1 MGNEDKRYNLLI
13 GEKSPYLLQ
22 HAGNPVEWYPW
33 GDEAFERAGQEDKP
47 IFLSIGYS
55 TCHWCHVMEEE
66 SFQDEEV
73 ARLMNEAFVSIKV
86 DREER
91 PDIDSYYMGVCQLLT
106 GSGGWPLTIVMTPDK
121 RPFFAATY
129 LPKTDAYGRSGLLR
143 LIPTLAEIWQN
154 RREEVYQ
161 SAEEIKKH
169 VARLQSQPAGE
180 VPDSGLLAAAFK
192 EFEQQFDGQYGGF
205 GAAPKFPTPHNLV
218 FLLQYW
224 KRSGEERALHMVE
237 ETLQKMRRGGIY
249 DQVGGGFHRYATDR
263 QWRVPHF
270 EKMLYDQALLVT
282 AYLAAYQATGSRAY
296 AETAEETL
304 AYVLRDL
311 KSSGGAFYS
320 AQDADSEG
328 VEGKFY
334 LWGEKE
340 IEQILGQAE
349 GAFFKSAFN
358 IRQPEDNIIYR
369 SEPLA
374 KIADKQGISETILKS
389 RLQRGLKKL
398 FACRKRRLHPFRD
411 DKILADWNGLMIA
424 ALAQAARILGQP
436 LYYRAAAE
444 AVEFIFRN
452 MADEEGRIRHRWR
465 AGEAAVDGFLDDYAC
480 LIWGCL
486 ELYETGFDLRYLQRA
501 LALNRILTDHFWDRE
516 NGGFFFTAADGGDL
530 PLREKRVYDG
540 AVPSGNSLMVMNL
553 TRLSHLSGNPELEKQ
568 ARAIG
573 KLFSPHVRQNPSAFS
588 QLLQGLN
595 FWQGPSYE
603 IVIVG
608 KPEAAETRNIFRFL
622 HTAFFP
628 NRVILFKDS
637 RSGNGRLSEIAP
649 YTSDQQPIK
658 GRTTV
663 YVCRDF
669 RCSLPVNSLGELK
682 NMIQ

>member
-1 MGNEDKRYNLLI
+1 MGNEDKRYNRLI
-13 GEKSPYLLQ
+13 EEKSPYLLQ
-22 HAGNPVEWYPW
+22 HAENPVAWYPW

-73 ARLMNEAFVSIKV
+73 ARLMNETFISIKV

-91 PDIDSYYMGVCQLLT
+91 PDIDSYYMSVCQLLT

-121 RPFFAATY
+121 QPFFAATY
-129 LPKTDAYGRSGLLR
+129 IPKTDAYGRTGLLR
-143 LIPTLAEIWQN
+143 LIPTLAEIWQS
-154 RREEVYQ
+154 RRQEVYQ

-169 VARLQSQPAGE
+169 VAEIQSQPAAE
-180 VPDSGLLAAAFK
+180 VPDSGLLEAAYK
-192 EFEQQFDGQYGGF
+192 EFEQQFDGQHGGF
-205 GAAPKFPTPHNLV
+205 GGAPKFPTPHNLV

-224 KRSGEERALHMVE
+224 KRSGEEKALHMVE
-237 ETLQKMRRGGIY
+237 ETLQKMRQGGIY
-249 DQVGGGFHRYATDR
+249 DQVGGGFHRYATDPP
-263 QWRVPHF
+263 WRVPHF

-282 AYLAAYQATGSRAY
+282 AYLAAYQATGKRAY
-296 AETAEETL
+296 AETVEETL
-304 AYVLRDL
+304 AYVLREL
-311 KSSGGAFYS
+311 KDGGGAFYS

-334 LWGEKE
+334 LWREEE
-340 IEQILGQAE
+340 IEKILGQAE

-358 IRQPEDNIIYR
+358 IRQPEGNILYL

-374 KIADKQGISETILKS
+374 EIADKQGVSETILKS
-389 RLQRGLKKL
+389 QLQRGLKKL
-398 FACRKRRLHPFRD
+398 FAYRKRRLHPFRD

-424 ALAQAARILGQP
+424 ALAQAARILEQP
-436 LYYRAAAE
+436 IYYRAAAE
-444 AVEFIFRN
+444 AAEFVFQN
-452 MADEEGRIRHRWR
+452 MTDEGGRIRHRWR
-465 AGEAAVDGFLDDYAC
+465 AGEAAVDGFLDDYAG

-501 LALNRILTDHFWDRE
+501 LALNRILMDHFWDPE
-516 NGGFFFTAADGGDL
+516 TGGFFFTAADAEDL
-530 PLREKRVYDG
+530 PLRQKRVTDG

-553 TRLSHLSGNPELEKQ
+553 TRLSRLSGNPEPEKQ

-573 KLFSPHVRQNPSAFS
+573 KLFSRHLRQNPSAFG

-608 KPEAAETRNIFRFL
+608 KPEAAETRNIVHFL
-622 HTAFFP
+622 HTAFLP

-637 RSGNGRLSEIAP
+637 RSSNGRLSEIAP
-649 YTSDQQPIK
+649 YTSDQRPIK

-663 YVCRDF
+663 YVCRNF
-669 RCSLPVNSLGELK
+669 SCSLPVNSLGELK